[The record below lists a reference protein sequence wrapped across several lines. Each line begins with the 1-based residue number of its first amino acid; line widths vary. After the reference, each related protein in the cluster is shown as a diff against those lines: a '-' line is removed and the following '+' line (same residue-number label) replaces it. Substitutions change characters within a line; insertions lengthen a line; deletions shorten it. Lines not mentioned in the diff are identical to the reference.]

1 VNAVLDFV
9 QQREEDATGG
19 GVAAVCFGFTRA
31 GSIWSKIVQEKMI
44 RGSARA

>member
-9 QQREEDATGG
+9 QQREEGATGG
-19 GVAAVCFGFTRA
+19 GVVAVHFGFMRV
-31 GSIWSKIVQEKMI
+31 GLFWSKIVQEKVI